1 MNLQNIIFVI
11 PEIQHLA
18 NDFHW
23 RDNQTLNQSIFCRWF
38 EEFAHVWVYPT
49 PTDLWRSTEKS
60 QKRKE
65 QNLSVRHQQLRHI
78 PCYHGY
84 NKEIS
89 TDFHLS
95 IIALHLLHKFIH
107 TTKWKWLISYANVMN
122 TKRSQKTLCHIH
134 SIQLIHI
141 KSLWQEW
148 MGLCVRVMNFPWI
161 TFTENNFVWVTL
173 VPLKERQQL
182 NVSENHS
189 ERNLCQQSDN
199 IQWNIIL

>member
-1 MNLQNIIFVI
+1 M
-11 PEIQHLA
+11 
-18 NDFHW
+18 
-23 RDNQTLNQSIFCRWF
+23 
-38 EEFAHVWVYPT
+38 YPT
-49 PTDLWRSTEKS
+49 PTDLWRWTEKS

-65 QNLSVRHQQLRHI
+65 QNLSPVWHQQLRHI

-161 TFTENNFVWVTL
+161 TFTENNFAWVTL

-189 ERNLCQQSDN
+189 ERNLCQQSDTMSDTMKYNPIDLHTFRNKFQSN
-199 IQWNIIL
+199 ILFLSATILDWMATTTSSTCWE